1 MKTILFLA
9 ANPKNST
16 PLRLDEE
23 VREIHESL
31 RRSNKRDQFNKLEQ
45 RWAVR
50 TSDLRRALLDTEP
63 QIVHFCGHGSG
74 NQGLVIEDENGQSK
88 LLSTEALAK
97 TFKLCAEHVECV
109 LLNACYSEV
118 QAEVIVEH
126 IDYVIG
132 MSDAIGDTAAIEFA
146 TGFYDALGAGKSI
159 ETAYEWGCTAI
170 QSENLPDY
178 LKPKLKKKK

>member
-1 MKTILFLA
+1 MKTILVLA

-16 PLRLDEE
+16 QLRLDEE
-23 VREIHESL
+23 IREIGEGL
-31 RRSNKRDQFNKLEQ
+31 RRSRKRELFKLEQ
-45 RWAVR
+45 RLAVR

-74 NQGLVIEDENGQSK
+74 SQGLVIEDENGKSK
-88 LLSTEALAK
+88 LLSTEALAN
-97 TFKLCAEHVECV
+97 TFELCAEHVECV

-126 IDYVIG
+126 IEYVIG
-132 MSDAIGDTAAIEFA
+132 MNDAIGDTAAINFA

-159 ETAYEWGCTAI
+159 ETAYKWGCNAI
-170 QSENLPDY
+170 QSENIPEH
-178 LKPKLKKKK
+178 LKPKLKKKQ